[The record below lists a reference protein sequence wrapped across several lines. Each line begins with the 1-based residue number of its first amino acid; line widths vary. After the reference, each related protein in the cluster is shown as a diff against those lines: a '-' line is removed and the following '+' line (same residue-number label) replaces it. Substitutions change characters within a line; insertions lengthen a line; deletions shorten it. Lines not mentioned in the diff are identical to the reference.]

1 MSIGNFLGGYNIP
14 GITGPAVVN
23 PYASGQAYA
32 QEIAGG
38 LPMEQVIAPGV
49 SYSPDMPGGYT
60 QADLT
65 GPVEPVP
72 TTPVP
77 VPPPTPP
84 VVPPTPPTIPP
95 PIPPIMPPGLGVP
108 IMPPGFLP
116 YQGPEIDFD
125 YLKGL
130 QDYYPGVDPFVGQ
143 PTVDLEALRDRDL
156 KELMESMIDME
167 VQTDLLP
174 KGPRMPDIAGL
185 EERIGA
191 LESLQVPTVDLS
203 GIEERLTGLE
213 TMPQPEGLNIEQIR
227 QGLLADIPTFTPRTD
242 EEILGLMS
250 QVPQA
255 QMPDISQFVTQADI
269 QQAIAGIP
277 AAPVFDPTGLQQQIA
292 ELQRREI
299 PMFDPSGLQGQIAG
313 LETQLSNIPQFDP
326 SGLQSQISALESREM
341 PMFDPS
347 GLQGQIAGLEAQ
359 LGSSPQFDPSG
370 LQSQIAGLQQ
380 QLGQVPT
387 FDPTGILSRLSALEA
402 RPVYDPFVGQPTTTY
417 ENIRDRELAAGRSRL
432 TSNMGLPP
440 GLI

>member
-14 GITGPAVVN
+14 GITGPAIVN
-23 PYASGQAYA
+23 PYATGQAYA

-65 GPVEPVP
+65 GPVEPAA
-72 TTPVP
+72 TTPIP

-95 PIPPIMPPGLGVP
+95 PMPPIMPPGLGVP

-116 YQGPEIDFD
+116 PQGPQIDID

-130 QDYYPGVDPFVGQ
+130 YPGVDPFIGQ

-156 KELMESMIDME
+156 RELMESMIDME

-213 TMPQPEGLNIEQIR
+213 TMPQPEPLNIEQIR
-227 QGLLADIPTFTPRTD
+227 QGLLADMPTFTPRTD

-250 QVPQA
+250 QVPQP

-277 AAPVFDPTGLQQQIA
+277 AAPAFDPTGLQQQIT
-292 ELQRREI
+292 ELQR
-299 PMFDPSGLQGQIAG
+299 
-313 LETQLSNIPQFDP
+313 
-326 SGLQSQISALESREM
+326 REM
-341 PMFDPS
+341 PMFDPT

-359 LGSSPQFDPSG
+359 LGNIPQFDPSGLEGQIAGLQQQIGAIPQFDPSG

-402 RPVYDPFVGQPTTTY
+402 RPVYDPFVVQPTTTY
-417 ENIRDRELAAGRSRL
+417 ENIRDRELAAGRNRL
-432 TSNMGLPP
+432 SSNMGLPP

>member
-1 MSIGNFLGGYNIP
+1 
-14 GITGPAVVN
+14 
-23 PYASGQAYA
+23 
-32 QEIAGG
+32 
-38 LPMEQVIAPGV
+38 
-49 SYSPDMPGGYT
+49 
-60 QADLT
+60 
-65 GPVEPVP
+65 
-72 TTPVP
+72 
-77 VPPPTPP
+77 
-84 VVPPTPPTIPP
+84 
-95 PIPPIMPPGLGVP
+95 
-108 IMPPGFLP
+108 
-116 YQGPEIDFD
+116 
-125 YLKGL
+125 
-130 QDYYPGVDPFVGQ
+130 
-143 PTVDLEALRDRDL
+143 
-156 KELMESMIDME
+156 
-167 VQTDLLP
+167 
-174 KGPRMPDIAGL
+174 
-185 EERIGA
+185 
-191 LESLQVPTVDLS
+191 
-203 GIEERLTGLE
+203 
-213 TMPQPEGLNIEQIR
+213 MPQPEGLNIEQIR

-250 QVPQA
+250 QVPQP

-313 LETQLSNIPQFDP
+313 LETQLSNIPQFEP